1 VPAANATADSRDPAG
16 NGMRGRMNEMTRI
29 VPAHP
34 ESERARITT
43 AQFLRMCDA
52 GVFDDDAWKIELVE
66 GELERMPPPG
76 NMHGLLQMR
85 LLAQL
90 IAIFGAERIRAE
102 AGIQLSDS
110 VLGCDGVLLREMT
123 ERPGVLNPAELLLV
137 IEVAETTQRRDTEMK
152 RAKYAAADIPFYW
165 VVDGKR
171 SVVHT
176 YREPIEGDYAIIETV
191 RFGSPLPLPGT
202 DATITLT

>member
-1 VPAANATADSRDPAG
+1 
-16 NGMRGRMNEMTRI
+16 MNEMTRL
-29 VPAHP
+29 VPVSP
-34 ESERARITT
+34 ESQKALITP

-52 GVFDDDAWKIELVE
+52 GVFDDDPWKIELVE

-76 NMHGLLQMR
+76 NVHGLLQMR

-90 IAIFGAERIRAE
+90 IALAGVERVRAE

-110 VLGCDGVLLREMT
+110 VLGCDGVLLRHAT
-123 ERPGVLNPAELLLV
+123 ERGGMLAPADLLLV

-152 RAKYAAADIPFYW
+152 RAKYAQATIPFYW
-165 VVDGKR
+165 VIDGRR

-176 YREPIEGDYAIIETV
+176 YREPVEGDYAMVETV
-191 RFGSPLPLPGT
+191 RFGEPLPVPGT
-202 DATITLT
+202 DQTITLS